1 MKKIILVMLV
11 LICNFSNVIASEK
24 TIKTG
29 GIEMLNNSKIAI
41 LVIEFQKTWTER
53 SFFHKLIKKEYES
66 RNVYQNTKQLL
77 EAARKNGLTIIQ
89 SPFILDKKDKEK
101 YKKIPFLPK
110 LFGQFTANTWRAK
123 YTDGIFNKSDFEVK
137 GRTAFDNTVDSNLQE
152 ILKENKINKIYFV
165 GFTTDHCVA
174 ETMDTLIS
182 DGYECILV
190 SDCTAARN
198 SKIQQKIENKYT
210 SVNSKQIIEEIV
222 D

>member
-1 MKKIILVMLV
+1 
-11 LICNFSNVIASEK
+11 
-24 TIKTG
+24 
-29 GIEMLNNSKIAI
+29 MLNNSKIAI
-41 LVIEFQKTWTER
+41 IVIEFQKTWTER

-66 RNVYQNTKQLL
+66 KNVYQNTKQLL
-77 EAARKNGLTIIQ
+77 EVARKNGFTIIQ
-89 SPFILDKKDKEK
+89 SPFILDKNDKEK
-101 YKKIPFLPK
+101 YKNIPFLPK
-110 LFGQFTANTWRAK
+110 LFGQFTANTWRAE
-123 YTDGIFNKSDFEVK
+123 YTDGIFHKSDIEVK

-152 ILKENKINKIYFV
+152 IIKNNKTEKIYFV

-198 SKIQQKIENKYT
+198 SKIQQKTENKYT
-210 SVNSKQIIEEIV
+210 SIKSKQIIEEIV